1 MKNLPK
7 IISTKDAAY
16 LADMFNWNIVTAK
29 KFDYYLGMVTDERI
43 SKKLTELTEMHIDFC
58 ATIIKLLESGEK
70 ND

>member
-29 KFDYYLGMVTDERI
+29 KFDHYLSMVTDERI
-43 SKKLTELTEMHIDFC
+43 SKKLTELIEMHIDFC
-58 ATIIKLLESGEK
+58 ATIIKLIESGEK